1 MSNDRDVASCAT
13 LLALTALALI
23 AHPTRPAH
31 AQEKYPERP
40 VRLVIPF
47 APGGQTDIMA
57 RRLSVKA
64 TPLLGQQVIPDNR
77 AGAGGTIGSTEVAR
91 AKPDGYTMLMATS
104 STHAIN
110 PTAMEKIPYD
120 ALKDFAA
127 AAVLGTVPMAV
138 VVHPSIPA
146 RNLRELV
153 ALAKARPGQFSY
165 ASTGV
170 GGINHLGGELLK
182 LQAGKL
188 DIVHVPY
195 KSSGLALQDLIGGHI
210 PVAVTTVS
218 SAMQAHR
225 DKRVR
230 ILAVAAENRSQA
242 APDIP
247 TAIEAGVPGMV
258 AYTYNALLFPAGTP
272 SAIVD
277 RWTRTAATVMADDAF
292 VKDLIGLG
300 VEPIKES
307 NPQHAADFMKRELAR
322 WVPVIKAALLTN
334 Q

>member
-1 MSNDRDVASCAT
+1 MFHPCTRAVGIP
-13 LLALTALALI
+13 LLALTGLALL
-23 AHPTRPAH
+23 AYPPQRAQ
-31 AQEKYPERP
+31 AQERYPERP

-57 RRLSVKA
+57 RRLAVKA
-64 TPLLGQQVIPDNR
+64 TPLLGQQVVPDNR
-77 AGAGGTIGSTEVAR
+77 SGAGGTIGSTEVAR

-110 PTAMEKIPYD
+110 PTAMDKIPYD
-120 ALKDFAA
+120 ALKDFAPV
-127 AAVLGTVPMAV
+127 AVLGTIPMAV

-146 RNLRELV
+146 RHLRELV

-165 ASTGV
+165 GSTGI
-170 GGINHLGGELLK
+170 GGINHLGGELFK

-188 DIVHVPY
+188 DITHVPY
-195 KSSGLALQDLIGGHI
+195 KSSGLALQDLMGGHMPI
-210 PVAVTTVS
+210 TISTVS

-230 ILAVAAENRSQA
+230 ILAVASETRSQA

-272 SAIVD
+272 GVVID
-277 RWTRTAATVMADDAF
+277 RWHKTAATIMADEAF
-292 VKDLIGLG
+292 VKELIGLG
-300 VEPIKES
+300 VEPIRDS
-307 NPQHAADFMKRELAR
+307 NPQHAADFLKRELAR
-322 WVPVIKAALLTN
+322 WVPVIKAAMLSGK
-334 Q
+334 

>member
-1 MSNDRDVASCAT
+1 MLDKRRRAHCASLLT
-13 LLALTALALI
+13 LTTLALL
-23 AHPTRPAH
+23 AHPTQHAQ

-64 TPLLGQQVIPDNR
+64 SPLLGQQVVPDNR
-77 AGAGGTIGSTEVAR
+77 SGAGGTIGSTEVAR

-120 ALKDFAA
+120 ALKDFAPV
-127 AAVLGTVPMAV
+127 AVLGTIPMAV

-146 RNLRELV
+146 KNLRELV

-165 ASTGV
+165 GSTGV

-188 DIVHVPY
+188 DIIHVPY
-195 KSSGLALQDLIGGHI
+195 KSSGLALQDLMGGHMPI
-210 PVAVTTVS
+210 TISTVS

-230 ILAVAAENRSQA
+230 ILAVASETRSQA

-247 TAIEAGVPGMV
+247 TAIEAGVPGMI
-258 AYTYNALLFPAGTP
+258 AYTYNALLFPAGAP
-272 SAIVD
+272 SGVID
-277 RWTRTAATVMADDAF
+277 RWTKTTATIMGDEVF
-292 VKDLIGLG
+292 VKELIGLG
-300 VEPIKES
+300 VEPIKDS
-307 NPQHAADFMKRELAR
+307 NPQHTAEFLKRELAR
-322 WVPVIKAALLTN
+322 WVPVIKAAMLSGK
-334 Q
+334 

>member
-1 MSNDRDVASCAT
+1 MFEARTATPCPT
-13 LLALTALALI
+13 LLAVSACAVLAVVPG
-23 AHPTRPAH
+23 AQ
-31 AQEKYPERP
+31 AQEKYPERA

-57 RRLSVKA
+57 RRLAVKA
-64 TPLLGQQVIPDNR
+64 SPMLGQQLLADNR
-77 AGAGGTIGSTEVAR
+77 AGAGGTIGSAEVAR

-120 ALKDFAA
+120 ALKDFAPV
-127 AAVLGTVPMAV
+127 AVLGTIPMAI

-146 RNLRELV
+146 RTLRDLV
-153 ALAKARPGQFSY
+153 GMATTRPGQLSY

-170 GGINHLGGELLK
+170 GGINHLGGELFK
-182 LQAGKL
+182 LQAGRL
-188 DIVHVPY
+188 DITHVPY
-195 KSSGLALQDLIGGHI
+195 KSSGLALQDLMGGHI
-210 PVAVTTVS
+210 PITVSSVS
-218 SAMQAHR
+218 SAMTAHR

-230 ILAVAAENRSQA
+230 ILAVAAETRSQA

-247 TAIEAGVPGMV
+247 TAIEAGVPGML

-272 SAIVD
+272 AGIID
-277 RWTRTAATVMADDAF
+277 RWTKTAATIMADNAF
-292 VKDLIGLG
+292 VKELIALG

-307 NPQHAADFMKRELAR
+307 NPHHAADFMKRELAR
-322 WVPVIKAALLTN
+322 WAPVIKAAMLSGK
-334 Q
+334 